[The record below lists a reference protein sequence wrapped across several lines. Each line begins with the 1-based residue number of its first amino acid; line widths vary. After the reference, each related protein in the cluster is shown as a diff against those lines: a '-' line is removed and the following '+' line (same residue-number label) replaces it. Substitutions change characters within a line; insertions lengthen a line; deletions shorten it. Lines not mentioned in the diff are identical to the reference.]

1 MSSSDEETKKAKA
14 AAAMKQALT
23 ASEGSGKPLMMM
35 SRTSY
40 VPIQYPML
48 TDTNYVVWATKM
60 KFILRNLRV
69 WKAIKGDGAVDDEV
83 DEGAMAA
90 LSQSVPDSMVMTLA
104 NYETARNAW
113 EAIREMRVGE
123 DKVKR
128 ARAQVLKR
136 QLNKMEMSK
145 GETIAEY
152 SEKLTNLASEIKS
165 LGGSVTDTDIVE
177 KLFSSVTDEFTNI
190 IGTIEQFSDVTKM
203 TVPEAIGR
211 LRTHEEN
218 QKGRK
223 ESKDYGGKLLYSQA
237 DFEARLAKERKKM
250 KDK

>member
-1 MSSSDEETKKAKA
+1 MSSDDKETKEAATSKKALVKA
-14 AAAMKQALT
+14 E
-23 ASEGSGKPLMMM
+23 ASAKPLMMM
-35 SRTSY
+35 PRSSS

-69 WKAIKGDGAVDDEV
+69 WKAIEGADEVDDEV

-104 NYETARNAW
+104 NYDTAREAW

-136 QLNKMEMSK
+136 QLNKMEMSR

-152 SEKLTNLASEIKS
+152 SVKITNLVSEIKS
-165 LGGSVTDTDIVE
+165 LDRKVTDTEVVE
-177 KLFSSVTDEFTNI
+177 KLFSSVTDKFTDI
-190 IGTIEQFSDVTKM
+190 IGTIEQFSDITKM

-218 QKGRK
+218 HKGRK
-223 ESKDYGGKLLYSQA
+223 EANDNGEKS
-237 DFEARLAKERKKM
+237 RLS
-250 KDK
+250 